1 MGISASCRQYAV
13 RFVANMDEVSI
24 DKDFT
29 MNKHIVAAA
38 AALALSLAAA
48 GTAAAADKGIY
59 LGASGGLSGIHSN
72 DVLNYDADATGF
84 KIIAGWRFID
94 WLAIEANYVDFGAGS
109 DTVAGQKIRTDGNG
123 VSLSALAFVP
133 VGPVDLFAR
142 VGAFDWSANAKTD
155 IDKLGDNGTDLTYG
169 AGVQFRLGGLS
180 LRGEYERFDLSGTDA
195 DLISLG
201 VTYTFF

>member
-1 MGISASCRQYAV
+1 MKFPFS
-13 RFVANMDEVSI
+13 
-24 DKDFT
+24 KDFT
-29 MNKHIVAAA
+29 MNKHMLGAA
-38 AALALSLAAA
+38 AALALSFAAA
-48 GTAAAADKGIY
+48 STPAVAADKGIY
-59 LGASGGLSGIHSN
+59 LGATGGVSSVHSD

-84 KIIAGWRFID
+84 KLIAGWRFID
-94 WLAIEANYVDFGAGS
+94 WLAIEANYVDFGSGS

-123 VSLSALAFVP
+123 VSLSALAFIP
-133 VGPVDLFAR
+133 VGPVDIYGR

-155 IDKLGDNGTDLTYG
+155 VSKLGDNGTDLVYG

-180 LRGEYERFDLSGTDA
+180 LRGEYERFDLNGTDA